1 MYLGVMMRVC
11 IVGPGRVGGA
21 LALALMSK
29 GYEISSVVAKD
40 VDSGRIAVA
49 RLGLT
54 SKTKILTWPVVD
66 IEDVDTVLITVPDQD
81 IRQTSDRLA
90 EHLHGVT
97 TVIHT
102 SGSLSSAE
110 LDRLRD
116 QYISVASLHPLLSIS
131 DPLIGAGAFADA
143 YFCIEGD
150 QNAVD
155 VSERVVKDLNGRSFT
170 IPTELKPLYHASAI
184 MSAGHVVALFDMA
197 VQTLTQCGVEN
208 ARDVMLPL
216 LVSTTKNLQ
225 DQTPENAL
233 TGSFVRGDVAAVHK
247 HIELLRENMPPS
259 VIETYLILGER
270 SLEIVKRQERLSR
283 SLLEELEDMINIAK
297 QAS

>member
-1 MYLGVMMRVC
+1 MMRVC

-102 SGSLSSAE
+102 SDLIFCRI
-110 LDRLRD
+110 DRLGTNIFPSRHF
-116 QYISVASLHPLLSIS
+116 IR
-131 DPLIGAGAFADA
+131 
-143 YFCIEGD
+143 FC
-150 QNAVD
+150 
-155 VSERVVKDLNGRSFT
+155 
-170 IPTELKPLYHASAI
+170 PSAI
-184 MSAGHVVALFDMA
+184 
-197 VQTLTQCGVEN
+197 
-208 ARDVMLPL
+208 P
-216 LVSTTKNLQ
+216 
-225 DQTPENAL
+225 
-233 TGSFVRGDVAAVHK
+233 
-247 HIELLRENMPPS
+247 
-259 VIETYLILGER
+259 
-270 SLEIVKRQERLSR
+270 
-283 SLLEELEDMINIAK
+283 
-297 QAS
+297 